1 MSWEPLV
8 SRQRI
13 LVRRTYP
20 MFFYKNWCQGI
31 MFEATQEIVKRAF
44 GQYGF
49 KRLQAWC
56 IKENLAS
63 SSLMKILGMRNPRNP
78 RYVSVR

>member
-1 MSWEPLV
+1 
-8 SRQRI
+8 
-13 LVRRTYP
+13 
-20 MFFYKNWCQGI
+20 

-56 IKENLAS
+56 IKENVAS

>member
-1 MSWEPLV
+1 MGTIGIKAKNLGEADLSYAL
-8 SRQRI
+8 SQKYGRQD
-13 LVRRTYP
+13 
-20 MFFYKNWCQGI
+20 I